1 MLPLRLLT
9 HPPLTA
15 TLLALVLSGCKSP
28 EPRTGKDEKPA
39 DAAAAPATDS
49 VDVEFLLS
57 MSYDEAAAITK
68 ATGEVP
74 GVARIAADSLEVV
87 KVGSDGSSRR
97 LRAKGHV
104 FVEMDGGDNAKAL
117 SQEAYITENEIILRG
132 RPVIK
137 RGEALLEGLADHT
150 VFYIFDNQVR
160 AIGTH
165 RVKNQRSLA
174 SLALDKPSVL
184 ASMRTGVGVP
194 ALPDA
199 GPWKAGPN
207 PLFPPLDDTAVPE
220 EMRRQAEA
228 ERVLQASKA
237 DAGPA
242 APPPPLPQPELPAPS
257 PTEPLSAP
265 SVPPPPP
272 PPPKPDGV

>member
-1 MLPLRLLT
+1 
-9 HPPLTA
+9 
-15 TLLALVLSGCKSP
+15 
-28 EPRTGKDEKPA
+28 
-39 DAAAAPATDS
+39 
-49 VDVEFLLS
+49 
-57 MSYDEAAAITK
+57 
-68 ATGEVP
+68 
-74 GVARIAADSLEVV
+74 
-87 KVGSDGSSRR
+87 
-97 LRAKGHV
+97 
-104 FVEMDGGDNAKAL
+104 MDGGDNAKAL

-228 ERVLQASKA
+228 ERVLQSNKA
-237 DAGPA
+237 A
-242 APPPPLPQPELPAPS
+242 APTAPQPPQFELPAPS
-257 PTEPLSAP
+257 PTEPPPAP
-265 SVPPPPP
+265 SIPPPP
-272 PPPKPDGV
+272 PPPKPHGV